1 MLHLDTIAGCG
12 VNALSGL
19 HIHPRR
25 SDKTRQRRIRH
36 LGHCSSPTSTTFSTI
51 QMPLS
56 SDPH

>member
-1 MLHLDTIAGCG
+1 MLHLDTLAGCG

-19 HIHPRR
+19 HMRPRR

-36 LGHCSSPTSTTFSTI
+36 FGHSSPPTPAMFSTI